1 MLYVHLLLRGFFSL
15 SKRGMIMRT
24 RTFIDTEIKPDS
36 GKIVDIGCIKVDA
49 LIEADIRYFKFIDT
63 L

>member
-1 MLYVHLLLRGFFSL
+1 
-15 SKRGMIMRT
+15 MIMRT